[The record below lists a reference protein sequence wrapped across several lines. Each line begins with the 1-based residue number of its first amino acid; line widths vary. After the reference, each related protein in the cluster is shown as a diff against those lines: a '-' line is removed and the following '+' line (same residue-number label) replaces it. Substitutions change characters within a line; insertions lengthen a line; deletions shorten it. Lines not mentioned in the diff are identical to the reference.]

1 MQIHEDHLL
10 IVKAVPDG
18 EVSFEIVM
26 GSPAGWYLGT
36 VSRTNDGFI
45 MPYSRDTEY
54 MSKEEAMAF
63 WKNENEPEI
72 IDNGWEQE

>member
-18 EVSFEIVM
+18 EVSMSIVM

-36 VSRTNDGFI
+36 VNRTSDGFI
-45 MPYSRDTEY
+45 MPYSRETAY
-54 MSKEEAMAF
+54 MHKEEAMTY
-63 WKNENEPEI
+63 WKSHYEPT
-72 IDNGWEQE
+72 NY